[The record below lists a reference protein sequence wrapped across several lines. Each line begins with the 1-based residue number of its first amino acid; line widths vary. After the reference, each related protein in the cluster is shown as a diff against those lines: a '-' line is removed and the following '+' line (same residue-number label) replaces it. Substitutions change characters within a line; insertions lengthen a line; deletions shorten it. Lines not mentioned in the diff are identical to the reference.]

1 MNRNLKDHKF
11 PTRRQYSVCVSG
23 GVFANILTLRTL
35 QVPRSDTRKGLY
47 YSDAGVYFY
56 TRPLSDINQLEV
68 GVYQ

>member
-11 PTRRQYSVCVSG
+11 PMRRQYSVCVTG
-23 GVFANILTLRTL
+23 GVFAKHFNTANII
-35 QVPRSDTRKGLY
+35 VPRSDTRKGLY

-56 TRPLSDINQLEV
+56 TRPLSAINQLEV

>member
-1 MNRNLKDHKF
+1 MNINLKDHKF
-11 PTRRQYSVCVSG
+11 PTRRQSSVCVTG
-23 GVFANILTLRTL
+23 GIFAKRFNTANITSSKIRHK
-35 QVPRSDTRKGLY
+35 KGLY